1 MTEKILLAHYAPCL
15 VFIRHTCF
23 VDSQNFLF
31 MFICYLIP
39 FWFSVNSYVGAI
51 SRKGLKLMKIQL
63 NVQK

>member
-1 MTEKILLAHYAPCL
+1 
-15 VFIRHTCF
+15 
-23 VDSQNFLF
+23 